1 MDLKKIMTDIEE
13 TINLVIQVNMPSL
26 DVQVTVR
33 ESEIDK
39 GSIVVKT
46 NDKYKLSVQFM
57 GDYLDDLDYI
67 IDRYFE
73 IFDEF
78 YLNIDELK
86 RNRV

>member
-13 TINLVIQVNMPSL
+13 IINLVIQVNMPSS
-26 DVQVTVR
+26 DVQVAVR

-46 NDKYKLSVQFM
+46 NDKYELSVQFM

-78 YLNIDELK
+78 YLNIEK
-86 RNRV
+86 SVKGK

>member
-1 MDLKKIMTDIEE
+1 MVSKERMMYLEE
-13 TINLVIQVNMPSL
+13 VINLVIQVNIPTS

-39 GSIVVKT
+39 GSILIKT
-46 NDKYKLSVQFM
+46 NDKYELSVTFM

-78 YLNIDELK
+78 YYNIEQHIKL
-86 RNRV
+86 